1 MAIQQAIAASDI
13 YDRNISDSITSSNSG
28 NNDDNSSIFGNGN
41 GSGGRIAMQWSNN
54 SVMEAKVA
62 KHQKKND
69 TLRNHLGKAL
79 QAFNLA
85 FGPFIFYS

>member
-1 MAIQQAIAASDI
+1 MATQQAIAASDI

-41 GSGGRIAMQWSNN
+41 GSGGRITMQWSNN

-62 KHQKKND
+62 KHQKKKCD
-69 TLRNHLGKAL
+69 KLLE
-79 QAFNLA
+79 
-85 FGPFIFYS
+85 S